1 MIFSKLSLR
10 NKTEKLLKK
19 FEIWVKKVNI
29 ALEFLLFC
37 LKKDV
42 VTISITGKARE
53 YSRSQWR
60 ANSYEKD
67 TDTF

>member
-1 MIFSKLSLR
+1 MHYKR
-10 NKTEKLLKK
+10 HTRR
-19 FEIWVKKVNI
+19 
-29 ALEFLLFC
+29 LFC

-67 TDTF
+67 TALEGLVLNYEFYPIFCDEIIRAR